1 MRRRRLERT
10 NFRAATTQ
18 LYTVHCTVIS
28 RLTAATAAAAEA
40 TKNEVLRPT
49 ATAMRRTL
57 LHRTVAIPLLLHTV
71 CSRVRVRK

>member
-1 MRRRRLERT
+1 M
-10 NFRAATTQ
+10 
-18 LYTVHCTVIS
+18 HCTVIS
-28 RLTAATAAAAEA
+28 RLTATTMAAATAAAAAEA

-71 CSRVRVRK
+71 CSSKG